1 MSFNHVQFIRSTAM
15 RNSTRIAIGVL
26 VAGTSSIGLALA
38 TPGSG
43 GVSTLLARGTTFER
57 VNIKTHPHEP
67 SDIVMAHAT
76 TAPGGYSGWHS
87 HPGFVLAS
95 VTAGT
100 ITLYDADDPSC
111 TPKYV
116 SAGQA
121 FTEEP
126 GHVHFARNEGAVP
139 EQHVA
144 TYVVP
149 LGSPTRTDAPNP
161 GNCPF

>member
-1 MSFNHVQFIRSTAM
+1 MTKSA
-15 RNSTRIAIGVL
+15 RIIVGVL
-26 VAGTSSIGLALA
+26 VAVSLSVVLVFA

-43 GVSTLLARGTTFER
+43 AISILLARGTTLDR
-57 VNIKTHPHEP
+57 VIIKTDPHEA
-67 SDIVMAHAT
+67 SDIVMAAAT
-76 TAPGGYSGWHS
+76 VAPGGYSGWHS
-87 HPGFVLAS
+87 HPGFVMAS

-100 ITLYDADDPSC
+100 ITLYDGDDPTC
-111 TPKYV
+111 TPRFV

-121 FTEEP
+121 FLEQP
-126 GHVHFARNEGAVP
+126 GHVHFARNEGAVT

-149 LGSPTRTDAPNP
+149 VGSPTRTDAPNP